1 MVMSGPDP
9 HMIRIWT
16 VEQQVMFLQME
27 VATSVYDDDIIM
39 FFMIINGWDLS
50 LILVI
55 MLY

>member
-1 MVMSGPDP
+1 MSGPDP

-55 MLY
+55 RLQ